1 MNKIT
6 TSRKYGFNNQL
17 LYFLFLR
24 SPVLPRVFS
33 VFWEEDT
40 ATAVGGTGSAAAAGA
55 GAVAAPA
62 GGGAGA
68 ASGSGRGKMCFNLL
82 FL

>member
-1 MNKIT
+1 MNKIRT
-6 TSRKYGFNNQL
+6 YRKYVFNNQL

-24 SPVLPRVFS
+24 STVLPRVFS
-33 VFWEEDT
+33 VFWAEDT
-40 ATAVGGTGSAAAAGA
+40 ATAVCGAGSAAAAGA
-55 GAVAAPA
+55 GAVAATA
-62 GGGAGA
+62 RGGAGA

>member
-1 MNKIT
+1 MTKNKT
-6 TSRKYGFNNQL
+6 YRNYVLNNQL

-24 SPVLPRVFS
+24 SPVLLRVLS
-33 VFWEEDT
+33 VFWAEDT
-40 ATAVGGTGSAAAAGA
+40 ATTVGGTGAAAAAGA
-55 GAVAAPA
+55 GVVAAPE
-62 GGGAGA
+62 GGSAGA